1 MIDHEEGLHE
11 SDVKVENRM
20 FIFFRIQIVH
30 SLYLK
35 YLILSNRYLRKT
47 LY

>member
-20 FIFFRIQIVH
+20 FIFFQNTDC
-30 SLYLK
+30 SLF
-35 YLILSNRYLRKT
+35 IP
-47 LY
+47 

>member
-11 SDVKVENRM
+11 SDVKVENIM

-35 YLILSNRYLRKT
+35 YLILSNRYLQKIR
-47 LY
+47 Y